1 MTDLERAISRRTRV
15 PHRGRRI
22 VVTLEPGDLLT
33 LREERRRQTYTEP
46 LAVVFD
52 WFVKREAIRAIE
64 ARKAA
69 RKARRRA

>member
-1 MTDLERAISRRTRV
+1 MTDLKKRVSRRSIV

-22 VVTLEPGDLLT
+22 VVTLEPGDLIT
-33 LREERRRQTYTEP
+33 MREAGRRQSYTEP

-52 WFVKREAIRAIE
+52 WMAKREAQRTLA

-69 RKARRRA
+69 RRTKG